1 MLLLICIILIIT
13 ILYILKT
20 KFKIIIPKRIK
31 IISILCFLI
40 FILSSSVYS
49 RFTDNSN
56 YYIIKDYALVQSS
69 VHVVRI
75 IPTEYPVS
83 KNNSIPPEV
92 NRIAWND
99 RYIIAEQYELMNW
112 NEPYKPTK
120 LNKDKINYWILD
132 TEVRVAMGPY
142 DIRTFES
149 ELKRLNLTD
158 LKLKKVGHYWKQ
170 KPYTG

>member
-31 IISILCFLI
+31 IISILLFLM
-40 FILSSSVYS
+40 FSLSISIYLH
-49 RFTDNSN
+49 FTTNSN
-56 YYIIKDYALVQSS
+56 YYIIKDYILSQASS
-69 VHVVRI
+69 KVVTI
-75 IPTEYPVS
+75 EPTS
-83 KNNSIPPEV
+83 TNNQNNSIPPKV

-112 NEPYKPTK
+112 NEPHAPKI
-120 LNKDKINYWILD
+120 LNIDKINYWILD

-149 ELKRLNLTD
+149 ELKRLDLTD